1 MEQLAQLKEEV
12 NQRCNFAESKVAE
25 ERLSGNV
32 AKEEYWKGELTAY
45 LRMFHFLHS

>member
-1 MEQLAQLKEEV
+1 MELDRIIDNINEHV
-12 NQRCNFAESKVAE
+12 NFAESKVAE
-25 ERLSGNV
+25 EKLSGNL